1 MLHKDSQT
9 SLSMDWKLCIDCG
22 DDVPTSR
29 YQAFCL
35 FCERDRE
42 DSAAT
47 ERMSWCIVQEYT
59 KGNYQ
64 FVTAT
69 QAPITLKQTNP
80 KENRV

>member
-1 MLHKDSQT
+1 MLDSN
-9 SLSMDWKLCIDCG
+9 WRECIDCG
-22 DDVPTSR
+22 DDVHIER
-29 YQAFCL
+29 WALGYRVCMFCG
-35 FCERDRE
+35 EDR
-42 DSAAT
+42 ATT
-47 ERMSWCIVQEYT
+47 ERQSWCIVQEYT